1 MKKNYMRIF
10 FTTLTLSS
18 LIFVSNIFSSEED
31 WVVNDIRLSG
41 LQRVSAG
48 SVFNVMPIA
57 VGDTVNLYDLQTTVK
72 EIFKTGQFDDIQL
85 GREANTLIISLVE
98 RPSIASIELDGN
110 KALKTEDLMRGLN
123 DAGLSQ
129 GQVFKRSV
137 VNSLALEIQR
147 QYVSQGRYGARV
159 DVTSKDEPRNRVSLD
174 IEIDEGEVAEI
185 ENINIIGNNTF
196 LDEDILKDFELK
208 TGGWFSFFTNDNRY
222 SREKLKG
229 DIESLESFYKNK
241 GYVEFKL
248 ISSQVSIS
256 SDKSSVF
263 VTLNVSEGETFK
275 INEVKIVGD
284 LPVDE
289 EILKSLVLI
298 QTGEKFNQFLITET
312 EEIFKNILGNE
323 GYSFAEV
330 RGVPD
335 INESSGEVD
344 LTFYVDPQQRTYV
357 RRIVFKGNKRTHD
370 VVLRREMRQMEGSW
384 ASNNLIE
391 NSKLRLERLGF
402 FKEVESETIPVPGV
416 NDQIDVEFT
425 VEEEF
430 SGSIGGS
437 LGYGAY
443 GLVLGLNYN
452 ENNAFGTGRAV
463 GIGINDST
471 WQRSYSFSYGEPY
484 YNIDGVSRGYNA
496 YFRESDYGQFNIA
509 SYTSDSFGAGIQFG
523 LPISDIERIG
533 INLNYDNT
541 SIDTGSTPAS
551 QILAFTQS
559 EGTKFEVYKTQFIWS
574 KITLNRGLFPT
585 AGQSQSLAVQ
595 VAIPGSSLTYTKA
608 TYRHKYFK
616 PISGGRFV
624 LGFRGE
630 IGLLEPYG
638 DTQVAPFFEHYYSGG
653 ISSVRGFKQNTLGPR
668 AIPSQYYLDN
678 EGNAI
683 LGQDGN
689 PIMNPY
695 NSYRDDRSIGG
706 AYLVEGGFDFIFKL
720 PFIEDQRSMRSSF
733 FVDIGNVFSK
743 DCGSEFTNA
752 NCSELDFGELRYS
765 YGVGVTWITQLGP
778 MSLAIA
784 APSNEGPFDETEN
797 FQFEIGTQF

>member
-147 QYVSQGRYGARV
+147 QYVSQGRYGAKV

-298 QTGEKFNQFLITET
+298 QTGEKFNQF
-312 EEIFKNILGNE
+312 
-323 GYSFAEV
+323 
-330 RGVPD
+330 
-335 INESSGEVD
+335 
-344 LTFYVDPQQRTYV
+344 
-357 RRIVFKGNKRTHD
+357 
-370 VVLRREMRQMEGSW
+370 
-384 ASNNLIE
+384 
-391 NSKLRLERLGF
+391 
-402 FKEVESETIPVPGV
+402 
-416 NDQIDVEFT
+416 
-425 VEEEF
+425 
-430 SGSIGGS
+430 
-437 LGYGAY
+437 
-443 GLVLGLNYN
+443 
-452 ENNAFGTGRAV
+452 
-463 GIGINDST
+463 
-471 WQRSYSFSYGEPY
+471 
-484 YNIDGVSRGYNA
+484 
-496 YFRESDYGQFNIA
+496 
-509 SYTSDSFGAGIQFG
+509 
-523 LPISDIERIG
+523 
-533 INLNYDNT
+533 
-541 SIDTGSTPAS
+541 
-551 QILAFTQS
+551 
-559 EGTKFEVYKTQFIWS
+559 FEQKVIK
-574 KITLNRGLFPT
+574 
-585 AGQSQSLAVQ
+585 
-595 VAIPGSSLTYTKA
+595 
-608 TYRHKYFK
+608 
-616 PISGGRFV
+616 
-624 LGFRGE
+624 
-630 IGLLEPYG
+630 
-638 DTQVAPFFEHYYSGG
+638 
-653 ISSVRGFKQNTLGPR
+653 
-668 AIPSQYYLDN
+668 
-678 EGNAI
+678 
-683 LGQDGN
+683 
-689 PIMNPY
+689 
-695 NSYRDDRSIGG
+695 
-706 AYLVEGGFDFIFKL
+706 
-720 PFIEDQRSMRSSF
+720 
-733 FVDIGNVFSK
+733 
-743 DCGSEFTNA
+743 
-752 NCSELDFGELRYS
+752 
-765 YGVGVTWITQLGP
+765 
-778 MSLAIA
+778 
-784 APSNEGPFDETEN
+784 
-797 FQFEIGTQF
+797 

>member
-1 MKKNYMRIF
+1 MFKNHLKIL
-10 FTTLTLSS
+10 LTS
-18 LIFVSNIFSSEED
+18 LVFSSVLFLGNNLMAQED

-147 QYVSQGRYGARV
+147 QYVSQGRYGAKV
-159 DVTSKDEPRNRVSLD
+159 DVSSKDEPRNRVSLD

-185 ENINIIGNNTF
+185 QNINIIGNNTF
-196 LDEDILKDFELK
+196 SDEDILKDFELK

-229 DIESLESFYKNK
+229 DIESLESYYKNK

-248 ISSQVSIS
+248 ESSQVSIS

-284 LPVDE
+284 LPVE
-289 EILKSLVLI
+289 EEVLKSLVLI
-298 QTGEKFNQFLITET
+298 QTGETFNQFLITET
-312 EEIFKNILGNE
+312 EELFKNILGNE

-335 INESSGEVD
+335 INETSGDVD

-452 ENNAFGTGRAV
+452 ENNAFGTGRAI

-484 YNIDGVSRGYNA
+484 FNIDGVSRGYSA

-541 SIDTGSTPAS
+541 SIDAGSTPAS

-585 AGQSQSLAVQ
+585 AGQSQSLALQ

-608 TYRHKYFK
+608 SYRHKYFK
-616 PISGGRFV
+616 PIYGGRFV

-638 DTQVAPFFEHYYSGG
+638 DTEVAPFFEHYYSGG

-678 EGNAI
+678 EGNPI
-683 LGQDGN
+683 IGQDGN

-695 NSYRDDRSIGG
+695 NNYRDDRSIGG

-733 FVDIGNVFSK
+733 FIDIGLSLIHI
-743 DCGSEFTNA
+743 SEPT
-752 NCSELDFGELRYS
+752 RPY
-765 YGVGVTWITQLGP
+765 
-778 MSLAIA
+778 
-784 APSNEGPFDETEN
+784 
-797 FQFEIGTQF
+797 